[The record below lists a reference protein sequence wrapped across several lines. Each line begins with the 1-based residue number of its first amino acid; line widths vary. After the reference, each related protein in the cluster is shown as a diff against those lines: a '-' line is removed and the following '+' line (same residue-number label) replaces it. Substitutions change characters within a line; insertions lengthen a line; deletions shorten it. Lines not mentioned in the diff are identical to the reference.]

1 VGRMARKGAATIEL
15 TEEQRRAL
23 REEAP
28 PRLVDPDT
36 NETYVLLRA
45 EVYDRL
51 KGLLTDDL
59 PSMQEV
65 ALLVEEAM
73 KEDDA
78 NDPLLEGYQKYLEQP

>member
-1 VGRMARKGAATIEL
+1 MARKEEVMIEL

-23 REEAP
+23 QGETP
-28 PRLVDPDT
+28 PRLVDPST

-45 EVYDRL
+45 EVYERL
-51 KGLLTDDL
+51 KGLLQDDL
-59 PSMQEV
+59 PSMHEV